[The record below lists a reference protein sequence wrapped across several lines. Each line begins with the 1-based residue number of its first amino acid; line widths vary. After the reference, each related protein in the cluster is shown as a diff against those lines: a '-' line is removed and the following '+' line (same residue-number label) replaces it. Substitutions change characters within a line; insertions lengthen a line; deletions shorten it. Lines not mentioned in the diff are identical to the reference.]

1 MHNHASHQMLSATLK
16 KKRGGTARAIL
27 RITSKK
33 IKEIAMNGDT

>member
-16 KKRGGTARAIL
+16 KKGGTARAIL

-33 IKEIAMNGDT
+33 RKEIAMNGDT